1 MQYRRYIPIAWVLLL
16 TTFALTLAATPASA
30 AQRVVSRSVQN
41 QATTALTANIY
52 LTTATLAPI
61 FQSRINQ
68 QVPGAVSSAISNIVS
83 KLPPTDQG
91 WAGQMATTL
100 IQPSATLSSLAPQQ
114 NGLAARI
121 RVSLYPGDPQPINA
135 SMLVGFAVRNGS
147 SVQVSAQPMNGS
159 PALVSGPLTTLSI
172 PIGHLNSI
180 RTTPSCGSAA
190 LAVNLQVPL
199 SLGQHQASANGST
212 GLAIAQQPQDQR
224 ATQVGTS
231 SYVEIPASS
240 LASLGASIGTL
251 QVSNDMTARNISVA
265 VQGGELV
272 ITSDIYFGFLQ
283 IASATTYVQPVAVH
297 GNLGVKVLKTDLTFL
312 QLFTFPNNSY
322 NQQIQ
327 QTLNTKLN
335 GALAGKFYATSAAIG
350 SNSQVPCAAS
360 DSLILTGNTSLI

>member
-1 MQYRRYIPIAWVLLL
+1 MQHRRYIPVAWVLLL
-16 TTFALTLAATPASA
+16 TTLALTFAATPASA
-30 AQRVVSRSVQN
+30 AQRVVTRSVQN
-41 QATTALTANIY
+41 QGTTSLTANIY
-52 LTTATLAPI
+52 LTTGTLTPI

-83 KLPPTDQG
+83 KLPATDQG

-100 IQPSATLSSLAPQQ
+100 IQPSATLSSLVPQQ

-135 SMLVGFAVRNGS
+135 NMLVGFAVRSGS

-159 PALVSGPLTTLSI
+159 PALVSGPLTTLQI

-190 LAVNLQVPL
+190 LAVNLQVPM
-199 SLGQHQASANGST
+199 SLGQNQASANTSA
-212 GLAIAQQPQDQR
+212 GLAISQQPQDQR
-224 ATQVGTS
+224 AAQVGTS

-251 QVSNDMTARNISVA
+251 QVSSDTTARNIAVA

-283 IASATTYVQPVAVH
+283 IASATTYVQPVAAN
-297 GNLGVKVLKTDLTFL
+297 GNLGVNVLKTDLTFL
-312 QLFTFPNNSY
+312 QLFTFPDNSY

-327 QTLNTKLN
+327 QTLNAKLN
-335 GALAGKFYATSAAIG
+335 GALAGKFYATSATIG

>member
-1 MQYRRYIPIAWVLLL
+1 MQYKRYIPVAWVLLF
-16 TTFALTLAATPASA
+16 TTFALTFAATPASA
-30 AQRVVSRSVQN
+30 TQRVVARSLQN
-41 QATTALTANIY
+41 QATTALTANVY
-52 LTTATLAPI
+52 LTTGTLAPI

-83 KLPPTDQG
+83 KLPSTDQG

-100 IQPSATLSSLAPQQ
+100 IQPSATLSSLIPQQ
-114 NGLAARI
+114 NGLAAKIRI
-121 RVSLYPGDPQPINA
+121 SLYPGDPQPINA
-135 SMLVGFAVRNGS
+135 SMLVGFAVRSGS

-180 RTTPSCGSAA
+180 HTTPSCGSAA

-199 SLGQHQASANGST
+199 SLGQNQASTNVST
-212 GLAIAQQPQDQR
+212 GLTVAQAPQHQR
-224 ATQVGTS
+224 AAQAGTS

-240 LASLGASIGTL
+240 LASLGASIGAL
-251 QVSNDMTARNISVA
+251 QVSKDMTARNISIA

-283 IASATTYVQPVAVH
+283 IASATTYVQPVATN

-327 QTLNTKLN
+327 QTLNAKLN
-335 GALAGKFYATSAAIG
+335 GALAGKFYATGAAIG
-350 SNSQVPCAAS
+350 SNSQVPCAAN